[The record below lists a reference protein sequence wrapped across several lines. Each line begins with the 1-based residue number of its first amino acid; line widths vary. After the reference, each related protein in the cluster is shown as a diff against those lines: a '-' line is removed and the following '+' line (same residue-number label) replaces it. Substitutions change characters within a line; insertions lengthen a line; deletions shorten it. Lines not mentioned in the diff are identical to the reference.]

1 MKKQTEKMERKLVF
15 KLSEVKKELDRSYHI
30 VDNGINLFFQKAKC
44 IVTSETIEVTN
55 EMYQNSYDYA
65 MKMLKEKEEQD
76 KNPSMIKLFG
86 SNAQHSEK
94 SQSIDVVLLCNGNE
108 LPAKFFVATS
118 QIKELTGEYIVFPK
132 WVYDSELSKAKQNKL
147 NWVKDNGGAELTE
160 DDYEMKNTF
169 EEVN

>member
-1 MKKQTEKMERKLVF
+1 MKKQTVKMERKLVF
-15 KLSEVKKELDRSYHI
+15 QLSDVKKELDRSYLI
-30 VDNGINLFFQKAKC
+30 EDNGVNLFFQKAKC

-65 MKMLKEKEEQD
+65 MKKLKEKEEQD
-76 KNPSMIKLFG
+76 KNPVMIKLFG

-94 SQSIDVVLLCNGNE
+94 SQSIDIVLLCNGND
-108 LPAKFFVATS
+108 LKHKFFIAKS
-118 QIKELTGEYIVFPK
+118 QIKEITDDYIVFPK
-132 WVYDSELSKAKQNKL
+132 WLYDSELIGAKQNKL
-147 NWVKDNGGAELTE
+147 NWAKDNGGAELTE